1 MKKFI
6 FSLILSLLISFSAFA
21 KTIEQKKD
29 ELQKIYEAG
38 GISKIEHEKA
48 VEFLEKSS
56 DQKKLKKKKKKFK
69 LKKKS
74 KKKDKDKKNKKD
86 KDKDKDK
93 EEVTLEKIE
102 ELGEVVKFDESYYP
116 ESMLKE
122 FTGHINSFKGT
133 GQKAGSY
140 MWNNFG
146 KSSSWGQKYP
156 GKMIKSMAM
165 FEIFYA
171 SRLYQAR
178 KSIERFKENKY
189 KNNFFSKKKKKED
202 EDKIRSLF
210 GMNNGR
216 ENMRKALGM
225 NMDTPAKEA
234 IQKFWLLGEFLELG
248 APKDNN
254 INVDKDIKER
264 QDKLDVYKATISTL
278 KKKLEERAEQKKSTK
293 DKS

>member
-38 GISKIEHEKA
+38 GISKVEHEKA

-56 DQKKLKKKKKKFK
+56 DQKKPKKKKKKFT
-69 LKKKS
+69 LKEKS

-86 KDKDKDK
+86 EDKDKDK
-93 EEVTLEKIE
+93 EEVTLEKID
-102 ELGEVVKFDESYYP
+102 ELGEIVRFDESYYP

-178 KSIERFKENKY
+178 KSIERFKANKY
-189 KNNFFSKKKKKED
+189 KNNFFSKKRKKED

-254 INVDKDIKER
+254 ITVDKDIKER
-264 QDKLDVYKATISTL
+264 QDKLDVYKATISSL
-278 KKKLEERAEQKKSTK
+278 KKKLEERAEEKKSIK